1 MGNAQ
6 ANLVNNTPFP
16 ICIVTFNY
24 VDVVFVEYNNF
35 YSIAPGASQ
44 LVEAITN
51 PFGLKV
57 GVVYDVDAEGRF
69 HYKLWSI
76 SNGGLMSV
84 ESIEGGGRVA
94 TIGSD
99 HDECGSNLIKY
110 SYWSDFL
117 EVLEGLRR
125 ANLDVPDLATMQDI
139 PPARNQQRR
148 RTGQG
153 GGLPQEQLGDL
164 TSIIRAQRQNLRP
177 SSVFEPTLTSR
188 TASGEGPAGAEIAAE
203 EPEIE
208 DSHDDNSGDGYQQ
221 RRSLSFVPASLPAHS
236 VHMRV
241 PARRSSDGSPASLVR
256 IGAGSRN
263 AKRMVG
269 PRRSVPKPST
279 PPSSSSSSSAAAAAA
294 ATTTTTTTTAE
305 SSPLQQAPPSSQS
318 SSPEL
323 D

>member
-6 ANLVNNTPFP
+6 ASVTNNTPFP

-24 VDVVFVEYNNF
+24 VDIVLAEYKNF
-35 YSIAPGASQ
+35 YSISPGITQ
-44 LVEAITN
+44 HVEAITN

-84 ESIEGGGRVA
+84 ESVEGGGRVA

-99 HDECGSNLIKY
+99 HVECGLANFIKY

-125 ANLDVPDLATMQDI
+125 ANLNVPDLATMQDI
-139 PPARNQQRR
+139 PPASHQQRR
-148 RTGQG
+148 RGTGQG
-153 GGLPQEQLGDL
+153 GGDLPHEQLGDL
-164 TSIIRAQRQNLRP
+164 TSIIRAQRQHLRS
-177 SSVFEPTLTSR
+177 SSVFEPTLTSL
-188 TASGEGPAGAEIAAE
+188 AANGEGPAAAEIAAE
-203 EPEIE
+203 ELEVE
-208 DSHDDNSGDGYQQ
+208 DSHDDNNGDRDQQ
-221 RRSLSFVPASLPAHS
+221 RKPLSFVPASLPAHS

-241 PARRSSDGSPASLVR
+241 PPRRSSDGSPASLGRPLV
-256 IGAGSRN
+256 GAGSRS

-269 PRRSVPKPST
+269 PRRSVPTPGT
-279 PPSSSSSSSAAAAAA
+279 PPSSSAA
-294 ATTTTTTTTAE
+294 ATAATE
-305 SSPLQQAPPSSQS
+305 SPPLQQAPPGSTHSPSS
-318 SSPEL
+318 EL